1 MNDERILPHSPLSEN
16 RLLSGAIGSDR
27 VFFNAISKLK
37 PEHFYFDLNHR
48 IFDVMIKEKTHEIV
62 TIATRISDF
71 DFSLCEADCSYTG
84 DPEIEQIIECFLR
97 RTFLSCILKTESALY
112 HDFERKAFDITGKLI
127 SDVIAQSDTQ
137 NDRPKSFSELLP
149 AQLDHIRS
157 VEDGGE
163 PSFIKT
169 GFIDIDETVS
179 IQQDSYIIVGGSPS
193 MGKST
198 FSGTIARNVSKSTA
212 GNIVIF
218 SMESSSQNEISRA
231 LFTESHLSLNQFNLG
246 FLPKQDF
253 HHLYENAEHLS
264 KLRIF
269 IDDSRPIT
277 PARAYAKCQRI
288 IHEFGPL
295 KLVIFDFIQL
305 MEADYKI
312 DDPRE
317 RINQCSLS
325 LKRLI
330 PRIGCPII
338 ANSQL
343 SRYAGMT
350 KKPPERHHLRESGS
364 LEQDADTILLLY
376 RPDYFDT
383 DAEQKNTLDVYIAK
397 QRNGAIGSA
406 HLSFIAE
413 QMRIENLAQHEAQ
426 TSFIPHFSSDL

>member
-1 MNDERILPHSPLSEN
+1 M
-16 RLLSGAIGSDR
+16 
-27 VFFNAISKLK
+27 
-37 PEHFYFDLNHR
+37 
-48 IFDVMIKEKTHEIV
+48 
-62 TIATRISDF
+62 
-71 DFSLCEADCSYTG
+71 
-84 DPEIEQIIECFLR
+84 
-97 RTFLSCILKTESALY
+97 
-112 HDFERKAFDITGKLI
+112 
-127 SDVIAQSDTQ
+127 
-137 NDRPKSFSELLP
+137 
-149 AQLDHIRS
+149 
-157 VEDGGE
+157 ED
-163 PSFIKT
+163 
-169 GFIDIDETVS
+169 
-179 IQQDSYIIVGGSPS
+179 
-193 MGKST
+193 
-198 FSGTIARNVSKSTA
+198 
-212 GNIVIF
+212 
-218 SMESSSQNEISRA
+218 
-231 LFTESHLSLNQFNLG
+231 
-246 FLPKQDF
+246 
-253 HHLYENAEHLS
+253 
-264 KLRIF
+264 
-269 IDDSRPIT
+269 
-277 PARAYAKCQRI
+277 
-288 IHEFGPL
+288 
-295 KLVIFDFIQL
+295 
-305 MEADYKI
+305 DYKI